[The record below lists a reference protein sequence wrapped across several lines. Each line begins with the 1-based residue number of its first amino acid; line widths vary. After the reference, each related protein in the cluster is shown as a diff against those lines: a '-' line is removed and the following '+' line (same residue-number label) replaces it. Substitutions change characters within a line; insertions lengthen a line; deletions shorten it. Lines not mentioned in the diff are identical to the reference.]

1 MVLIFSGKCGT
12 KFWKKAIESPK
23 NGDFSLLILL
33 CCWGYTVNCDNI
45 YPSFAAYSIF
55 SASKGYS
62 LDKPVITTLGRIFFY
77 TLPAVLLDIFFRCLT
92 TLSIYAQQSC
102 QR

>member
-1 MVLIFSGKCGT
+1 ML
-12 KFWKKAIESPK
+12 P
-23 NGDFSLLILL
+23 LLGI
-33 CCWGYTVNCDNI
+33 YSKPRYI

-77 TLPAVLLDIFFRCLT
+77 TLPAVLLDIFIRCLT